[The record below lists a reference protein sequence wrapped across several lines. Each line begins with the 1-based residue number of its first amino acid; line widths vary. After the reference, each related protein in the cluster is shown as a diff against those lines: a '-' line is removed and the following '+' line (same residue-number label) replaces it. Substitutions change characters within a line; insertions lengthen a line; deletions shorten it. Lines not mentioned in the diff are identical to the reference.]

1 MNRAST
7 VELRARLLR
16 AAEAEIAA
24 TGPARASLRAIAR
37 RCGVSHQATAHHFV
51 DRAGLFTALA
61 TEGHQL
67 LLQETEQAIAATPA
81 VGGEQVAAA
90 GAAYVAFSQKR
101 PALFDL
107 MYRPDLLHNDD
118 EQLVAARQAHRDLSL
133 ANIAAAQ
140 QRGWGT
146 AVPTAELAVLGWAA
160 VHGLAVLQRDQIVS
174 VLYPEVDVDSILR
187 RVVHVLDLVARE

>member
-1 MNRAST
+1 MSRAST
-7 VELRARLLR
+7 LDLRARLLR

-61 TEGHQL
+61 LEGHQL
-67 LLQETEQAIAATPA
+67 LLEETQAAIDATPA
-81 VGGEQVAAA
+81 VGGQRVAAA
-90 GAAYVAFSQKR
+90 GAAYIAFAHR
-101 PALFDL
+101 HPALFDL
-107 MYRPDLLHNDD
+107 MFRPDLLHDDD
-118 EQLVAARQAHRDLSL
+118 EELAAARLAHRDLSL

-140 QRGWGT
+140 ERGWGT
-146 AVPTAELAVLGWAA
+146 EVPTAELAVLGWAA
-160 VHGLAVLQRDQIVS
+160 VHGLAVLEREQIVS

-187 RVVHVLDLVARE
+187 RVVHVLDALG